1 MHHWSARGFF
11 DRNRALWAAFT
22 ITTPEGNVYFA
33 GDTGYGN
40 GDYFR
45 AAREKYGSFRLAILP
60 IGAYEPRWFMAYGH
74 MNPKEC
80 VQSFKD
86 LGRPA
91 CCPFTIECFNWPT
104 TAMNIPLKC

>member
-45 AAREKYGSFRLAILP
+45 AAREKFYPLS
-60 IGAYEPRWFMAYGH
+60 PR
-74 MNPKEC
+74 
-80 VQSFKD
+80 
-86 LGRPA
+86 
-91 CCPFTIECFNWPT
+91 
-104 TAMNIPLKC
+104 